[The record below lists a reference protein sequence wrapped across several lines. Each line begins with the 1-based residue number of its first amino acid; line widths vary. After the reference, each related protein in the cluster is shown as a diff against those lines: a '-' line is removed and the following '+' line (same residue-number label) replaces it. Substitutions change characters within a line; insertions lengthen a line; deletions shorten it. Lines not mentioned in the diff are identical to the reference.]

1 MSFLDYRQY
10 PAIAPLVDRLV
21 QHHARLRDE
30 AVAGLD
36 QFMPS
41 PERYIMEEVGLYVL
55 PARWQGERVTQVLPG
70 AGSATRLLGELTDA
84 PAVANAIYSMSIPG
98 CEIVPHIDGDHA
110 IGEVYRVHVGLDCP
124 AGDCALIVD
133 GERREWRTG
142 EAFMF
147 DSARVEHSAHN
158 RTSRCRMIAI
168 VDFYRALAG

>member
-1 MSFLDYRQY
+1 MSFMDYREH
-10 PAIAPLVDRLV
+10 PAIAPVVDQLVMNHR
-21 QHHARLRDE
+21 QLRDE

-36 QFMPS
+36 HFMPS
-41 PERYIMEEVGLYVL
+41 PERYIMEEVGLFVL
-55 PARWQGERVTQVLPG
+55 PARWQGERSTAVLPEAG
-70 AGSATRLLGELTDA
+70 AATQLLGALTDS

-124 AGDCALIVD
+124 EGDCALIVD

-142 EAFMF
+142 QAFMF

-158 RTSRCRMIAI
+158 RTSQCRMIAI